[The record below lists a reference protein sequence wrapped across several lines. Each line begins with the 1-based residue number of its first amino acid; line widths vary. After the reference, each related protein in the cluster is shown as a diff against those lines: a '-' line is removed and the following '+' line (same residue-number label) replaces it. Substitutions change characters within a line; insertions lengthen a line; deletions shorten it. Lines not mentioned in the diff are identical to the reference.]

1 MGQRTFS
8 YFVKAC
14 SSPPYLALGIIC
26 CIPLLFV
33 LFPFV
38 LHVHFFSFPF
48 YFCSF
53 YIYTI
58 SSFYFPAPLLTP
70 PHSLHLFAQK
80 SKAMQQ
86 PSSSPPTATNHSNA
100 NSQSRNHLHAFHIP
114 EITSIIVSSLTQLDI
129 IHCRGVS
136 LEWRRLFSPFL
147 KLHGLYRNH
156 NPVLKTL
163 FEEQLQSLGPFVY
176 SLKQVVPTPQDLEAI
191 QKTCPRLCHVG
202 LYVQRKQSMHLKAL
216 VKFLESMH
224 VLESIALY
232 SFDDRMVATLL
243 QGLATYQHQ
252 QQPTF
257 AKTSTALS
265 PSAATTSSS
274 SHALRKLEIGNAA
287 HSLKF
292 ARIQW
297 EQVMLVL
304 LKHPEMNSLTLRD
317 AHLCWYQDHED
328 PSAQDWS
335 RNVLVRAVFGAETQ
349 RQWNGLLGKLGS
361 WRLGGSRTNLPPELS
376 SLRKSGCGS
385 GSSTTAHG
393 DATAPVQFS
402 KMTHLVLDGMRISE
416 DLLCY
421 ILNHCPALKSLE
433 LSLAGSTLS
442 SQVWARCLPNC
453 PQLESVKVKS
463 SSGSVNIDLPSF
475 WSLAPAT
482 LTTFQFAS
490 DGRQLTF
497 SELSPSPSFASPAEL
512 SKDRCHGST
521 LVTLELN
528 IGLRVADRGLSY
540 IMTNCRSLESLV
552 IGIQYFADWDLVN
565 DVLGGGGNP
574 ISPTTATQLRS
585 FPPWSCGK
593 TLKNLELRVFYL
605 PQDLQFDERIH
616 MFMRRL
622 DDLRVLESLSLPLKL
637 LSDLSESQHEDY
649 SGFNLGVLE
658 HLEQQALLNEQ
669 FPTQATVLVPTQDL
683 GVGGSMVAQS
693 QLQQQA
699 GTYRNVL
706 PQMPSVQEVILSS
719 SGSFRLQIR
728 MRHLHI
734 LMEALSGL
742 KTVWAAPGLCGL
754 DPLPWFKQLH
764 DRFHAQYG
772 SRSVALHLGSPAWG
786 E

>member
-1 MGQRTFS
+1 
-8 YFVKAC
+8 
-14 SSPPYLALGIIC
+14 
-26 CIPLLFV
+26 
-33 LFPFV
+33 
-38 LHVHFFSFPF
+38 
-48 YFCSF
+48 
-53 YIYTI
+53 
-58 SSFYFPAPLLTP
+58 
-70 PHSLHLFAQK
+70 
-80 SKAMQQ
+80 MQP
-86 PSSSPPTATNHSNA
+86 PSSSPSPTSHSNA
-100 NSQSRNHLHAFHIP
+100 TSQNRNHLHALHIP
-114 EITSIIVSSLTQLDI
+114 EITSIIVSSLTQLDV

-147 KLHGLYRNH
+147 KLHGIYRNH
-156 NPVLKTL
+156 NPVLKAL
-163 FEEQLQSLGPFVY
+163 FEKQLQSLGPFVY
-176 SLKQVVPTPQDLEAI
+176 SLKQVVPIPQDLEAI
-191 QKTCPRLCHVG
+191 QQTCPRLGHVG
-202 LYVQRKQSMHLKAL
+202 LFVQRKQSMHLKAL

-232 SFDDRMVATLL
+232 SFDDSVAATLL
-243 QGLATYQHQ
+243 QGLATYQQ
-252 QQPTF
+252 QLSAS
-257 AKTSTALS
+257 AKTTS
-265 PSAATTSSS
+265 PSPSSP
-274 SHALRKLEIGNAA
+274 HALRKLDIGNAA

-328 PSAQDWS
+328 PSAEDWS
-335 RNVLVRAVFGAETQ
+335 RNVLVRTVFGAETQ
-349 RQWNGLLGKLGS
+349 RQWNGLLDKLGS

-376 SLRKSGCGS
+376 SLRKGGCGL
-385 GSSTTAHG
+385 GISTTAS
-393 DATAPVQFS
+393 DDTTNPVQFG
-402 KMTHLVLDGMRISE
+402 KMTHVVLDGMRISE

-421 ILNHCPALKSLE
+421 ILNHCPALKTLE
-433 LSLAGSTLS
+433 LSLTGSTIS
-442 SQVWARCLPNC
+442 PQFWARWLPNC

-463 SSGSVNIDLPSF
+463 SSGSVNIDIPSF
-475 WSLAPAT
+475 WSLAPTT
-482 LTTFQFAS
+482 LATFQFAS
-490 DGRQLTF
+490 DSRQLTF
-497 SELSPSPSFASPAEL
+497 PELSLSPSFAELAVL

-528 IGLRVADRGLSY
+528 IGLRIADPGLPY
-540 IMTNCRSLESLV
+540 IMTHCRSLESLIV
-552 IGIQYFADWDLVN
+552 GIQYFADWELVN
-565 DVLGGGGNP
+565 DGLGGGGDGNP
-574 ISPTTATQLRS
+574 VSPTTAIQPRS
-585 FPPWSCGK
+585 FPSWSCGG
-593 TLKNLELRVFYL
+593 TLKSLELRVFYL

-622 DDLRVLESLSLPLKL
+622 DDLRVLEKLSLPLKL

-658 HLEQQALLNEQ
+658 HLEQQALLHEQ
-669 FPTQATVLVPTQDL
+669 FLTQATVSVPTQDL
-683 GVGGSMVAQS
+683 SLGGQN

-699 GTYRNVL
+699 GAYRNVL

-742 KTVWAAPGLCGL
+742 TIVWVAPGLCGL

-764 DRFHAQYG
+764 DRFQAQYG
-772 SRSVALHLGSPAWG
+772 SRSVALNLGSPAWC

>member
-1 MGQRTFS
+1 
-8 YFVKAC
+8 
-14 SSPPYLALGIIC
+14 
-26 CIPLLFV
+26 
-33 LFPFV
+33 
-38 LHVHFFSFPF
+38 
-48 YFCSF
+48 
-53 YIYTI
+53 
-58 SSFYFPAPLLTP
+58 
-70 PHSLHLFAQK
+70 
-80 SKAMQQ
+80 MQQ
-86 PSSSPPTATNHSNA
+86 PSSSPPATTRHSIANTQSPNHI
-100 NSQSRNHLHAFHIP
+100 HAFHIP

-176 SLKQVVPTPQDLEAI
+176 SLKQVVPIPRDLEAI
-191 QKTCPRLCHVG
+191 QRTCPRLGHVG

-216 VKFLESMH
+216 VKFLENMH
-224 VLESIALY
+224 VLESIAFY
-232 SFDDRMVATLL
+232 SFDDSMVATLL
-243 QGLATYQHQ
+243 QGLATCQHWQ
-252 QQPTF
+252 LPTS
-257 AKTSTALS
+257 AETPTSLS
-265 PSAATTSSS
+265 PSAASTSTS

-287 HSLKF
+287 HSLKC

-304 LKHPEMNSLTLRD
+304 LKHPGMNSLALRD
-317 AHLCWYQDHED
+317 AHLCWYQDNED
-328 PSAQDWS
+328 PSAEDWS
-335 RNVLVRAVFGAETQ
+335 RNLLVRTVFGAETQ
-349 RQWNGLLGKLGS
+349 RQWNGLLDKLGS
-361 WRLGGSRTNLPPELS
+361 WRLGGSRTNIPPELS
-376 SLRKSGCGS
+376 SLRKGGCGF
-385 GSSTTAHG
+385 GSSTMANG
-393 DATAPVQFS
+393 EATTPVQFS
-402 KMTHLVLDGMRISE
+402 NMVHLVLDGMRISE

-442 SQVWARCLPNC
+442 SQFWTKWLPNC
-453 PQLESVKVKS
+453 PQLESVKIKS
-463 SSGSVNIDLPSF
+463 SSGSVNIDIPIF

-490 DGRQLTF
+490 DSRQVTF
-497 SELSPSPSFASPAEL
+497 PELSPSPSFASLAEL

-521 LVTLELN
+521 LVILELN
-528 IGLRVADRGLSY
+528 IGLRVADRGLPY

-552 IGIQYFADWDLVN
+552 IGIQYFADWELVN
-565 DVLGGGGNP
+565 DGHGGGGGTP
-574 ISPTTATQLRS
+574 VSPTTATQLRS

-593 TLKNLELRVFYL
+593 TLKKLELRVFYL

-669 FPTQATVLVPTQDL
+669 FPTQATVSVPTQDQGL
-683 GVGGSMVAQS
+683 GGSMAAQS
-693 QLQQQA
+693 QLQQHT

-706 PQMPSVQEVILSS
+706 PQMTSVQEVILSS

-742 KTVWAAPGLCGL
+742 TTVWVAPGLCGL

-764 DRFHAQYG
+764 DRFQAQYG

>member
-1 MGQRTFS
+1 
-8 YFVKAC
+8 
-14 SSPPYLALGIIC
+14 
-26 CIPLLFV
+26 
-33 LFPFV
+33 
-38 LHVHFFSFPF
+38 
-48 YFCSF
+48 
-53 YIYTI
+53 
-58 SSFYFPAPLLTP
+58 
-70 PHSLHLFAQK
+70 
-80 SKAMQQ
+80 MQQ
-86 PSSSPPTATNHSNA
+86 PLSLPLKTPNLSNVI
-100 NSQSRNHLHAFHIP
+100 SQSHNHLHAFHIP
-114 EITSIIVSSLTQLDI
+114 EITSIIVSFLTQLDI

-136 LEWRRLFSPFL
+136 HEWRRLFSPFL

-163 FEEQLQSLGPFVY
+163 FEGQLQYLGPFVY
-176 SLKQVVPTPQDLEAI
+176 SLKQVVPIPQDLEVI
-191 QKTCPRLCHVG
+191 QQTCPRLGHVG

-232 SFDDRMVATLL
+232 SFDDSVVATLL
-243 QGLATYQHQ
+243 QSLATYQHQ
-252 QQPTF
+252 QPPAS
-257 AKTSTALS
+257 AKTSTAFS
-265 PSAATTSSS
+265 PSAASMSSF
-274 SHALRKLEIGNAA
+274 HALRKLEIGNAA

-317 AHLCWYQDHED
+317 AHLCWYHDHED
-328 PSAQDWS
+328 LSAEDWS

-349 RQWNGLLGKLGS
+349 RQWNGLLDKLGS
-361 WRLGGSRTNLPPELS
+361 WRLGSSRANLSPELRG
-376 SLRKSGCGS
+376 LRKSGCRS
-385 GSSTTAHG
+385 GSSTTANN
-393 DATAPVQFS
+393 DATTPVQFS
-402 KMTHLVLDGMRISE
+402 KVTHLVLDGMRISE
-416 DLLCY
+416 DLLSY
-421 ILNHCPALKSLE
+421 ILNHCPALESLE

-442 SQVWARCLPNC
+442 SQFWARWLPNC
-453 PQLESVKVKS
+453 PRLESVKIKS
-463 SSGSVNIDLPSF
+463 SSGSVNIDIPNF
-475 WSLAPAT
+475 WSLAPTT
-482 LTTFQFAS
+482 LTIFQFAS
-490 DGRQLTF
+490 DSRQSTF
-497 SELSPSPSFASPAEL
+497 PEFSPSPSFANLAEL

-528 IGLRVADRGLSY
+528 IGLRVADHGLPY
-540 IMTNCRSLESLV
+540 IMTNCRSLKSLV
-552 IGIQYFADWDLVN
+552 IGIQYFADWELVN
-565 DVLGGGGNP
+565 DGLSSGGNP
-574 ISPTTATQLRS
+574 VTPTTATQLRS

-669 FPTQATVLVPTQDL
+669 FPTQATISVPAQDPNL
-683 GVGGSMVAQS
+683 GGSIAAQT

-699 GTYRNVL
+699 RTYRNVL

-734 LMEALSGL
+734 LMDALSGL

-764 DRFHAQYG
+764 DRFQAQYG
-772 SRSVALHLGSPAWG
+772 SRGVALHLGSPAWG

>member
-1 MGQRTFS
+1 MHWTTVFL
-8 YFVKAC
+8 FVKCVNDA
-14 SSPPYLALGIIC
+14 
-26 CIPLLFV
+26 
-33 LFPFV
+33 
-38 LHVHFFSFPF
+38 
-48 YFCSF
+48 
-53 YIYTI
+53 
-58 SSFYFPAPLLTP
+58 
-70 PHSLHLFAQK
+70 
-80 SKAMQQ
+80 
-86 PSSSPPTATNHSNA
+86 
-100 NSQSRNHLHAFHIP
+100 R
-114 EITSIIVSSLTQLDI
+114 TSCE
-129 IHCRGVS
+129 HGGVS
-136 LEWRRLFSPFL
+136 HEWRRLFSPFL

-163 FEEQLQSLGPFVY
+163 FEGQLQYLGPFVY
-176 SLKQVVPTPQDLEAI
+176 SLKQVIPIPQDLEVI
-191 QKTCPRLCHVG
+191 RQTCPRLGHVG

-232 SFDDRMVATLL
+232 SFDDSVVATLL
-243 QGLATYQHQ
+243 QSLATYQHQ
-252 QQPTF
+252 QPPAS
-257 AKTSTALS
+257 AKTSTAFS
-265 PSAATTSSS
+265 PSAASMSSF
-274 SHALRKLEIGNAA
+274 HALRKLEIGNAA

-317 AHLCWYQDHED
+317 AHLCWYHDHED
-328 PSAQDWS
+328 LSTEDWS

-349 RQWNGLLGKLGS
+349 RQWNGLLDKLGS
-361 WRLGGSRTNLPPELS
+361 WRLGSSRANLSPELRG
-376 SLRKSGCGS
+376 L
-385 GSSTTAHG
+385 
-393 DATAPVQFS
+393 P
-402 KMTHLVLDGMRISE
+402 LE
-416 DLLCY
+416 
-421 ILNHCPALKSLE
+421 SLE
-433 LSLAGSTLS
+433 LLLAGSTLS
-442 SQVWARCLPNC
+442 SQFWARWIHNC
-453 PQLESVKVKS
+453 PRLESVKIKS
-463 SSGSVNIDLPSF
+463 SSGSVNIDIPNF
-475 WSLAPAT
+475 WSLAPTT

-490 DGRQLTF
+490 DSRQSTF
-497 SELSPSPSFASPAEL
+497 PEFSPSPSFANLVEL

-528 IGLRVADRGLSY
+528 IGLRVADHGLPY
-540 IMTNCRSLESLV
+540 IMTNCRSLKSLV
-552 IGIQYFADWDLVN
+552 IGIQYFADWELVN
-565 DVLGGGGNP
+565 DGLSSGGNP
-574 ISPTTATQLRS
+574 VTPATATQLRS

-669 FPTQATVLVPTQDL
+669 FPTQATISVPAQDPSL
-683 GVGGSMVAQS
+683 GGSIAAQT

-734 LMEALSGL
+734 LMDALSGL

-764 DRFHAQYG
+764 DRFQAQYG
-772 SRSVALHLGSPAWG
+772 SRGVALHLGSPAWG

>member
-1 MGQRTFS
+1 
-8 YFVKAC
+8 
-14 SSPPYLALGIIC
+14 
-26 CIPLLFV
+26 
-33 LFPFV
+33 
-38 LHVHFFSFPF
+38 
-48 YFCSF
+48 
-53 YIYTI
+53 
-58 SSFYFPAPLLTP
+58 
-70 PHSLHLFAQK
+70 
-80 SKAMQQ
+80 MQP
-86 PSSSPPTATNHSNA
+86 PSSSPLPTSHSNA
-100 NSQSRNHLHAFHIP
+100 TSQSRNHLHALHIP
-114 EITSIIVSSLTQLDI
+114 EITSIIVCFLTQLDI

-147 KLHGLYRNH
+147 KLHGIYRNH
-156 NPVLKTL
+156 NPVLKAL

-176 SLKQVVPTPQDLEAI
+176 SLKQVVPIQQDLEVI
-191 QKTCPRLCHVG
+191 QQTCPRLGHVG

-232 SFDDRMVATLL
+232 SFDDSMVATLL
-243 QGLATYQHQ
+243 QGLATYQQ
-252 QQPTF
+252 QLP
-257 AKTSTALS
+257 ASVKTSSPS
-265 PSAATTSSS
+265 PSAASTSSS
-274 SHALRKLEIGNAA
+274 SPHALRKLDIGNAA

-317 AHLCWYQDHED
+317 ARLCWYQDHED
-328 PSAQDWS
+328 PSTEDWS

-349 RQWNGLLGKLGS
+349 RQWNGLLDKLGS

-376 SLRKSGCGS
+376 SLRKGGS
-385 GSSTTAHG
+385 GLGISTTAN
-393 DATAPVQFS
+393 DDTTTPIQFD
-402 KMTHLVLDGMRISE
+402 KMTHVVLDGMRISE

-421 ILNHCPALKSLE
+421 ILNHCPALKTLE
-433 LSLAGSTLS
+433 LSLIGPTIS
-442 SQVWARCLPNC
+442 SQLWTQCLPNC

-463 SSGSVNIDLPSF
+463 SSGSINIDIPSF
-475 WSLAPAT
+475 WSLAPTT

-490 DGRQLTF
+490 NNRQLTF
-497 SELSPSPSFASPAEL
+497 FELSPSPSFADLAVLP
-512 SKDRCHGST
+512 KDRCHGST

-528 IGLRVADRGLSY
+528 IRLRIADRGLPY
-540 IMTNCRSLESLV
+540 IMTHCRSLKSLV
-552 IGIQYFADWDLVN
+552 VGIQYFADWELVN
-565 DVLGGGGNP
+565 DGLGGGGGGGNP
-574 ISPTTATQLRS
+574 VSPTIATQPRS
-585 FPPWSCGK
+585 FPPWSCGG
-593 TLKNLELRVFYL
+593 TLKSLELQVFYL

-622 DDLRVLESLSLPLKL
+622 DDLRVLEKLSLPLKL

-649 SGFNLGVLE
+649 SEFNLGVLE
-658 HLEQQALLNEQ
+658 HLEQQALLHEQ
-669 FPTQATVLVPTQDL
+669 FPTQMTISMPTQNLSL
-683 GVGGSMVAQS
+683 GGQN

-699 GTYRNVL
+699 GAYRNVL

-742 KTVWAAPGLCGL
+742 TTVWVAPGLCGL

-764 DRFHAQYG
+764 DRFQAQYG
-772 SRSVALHLGSPAWG
+772 SRGVALNFGSPAWG

>member
-1 MGQRTFS
+1 
-8 YFVKAC
+8 
-14 SSPPYLALGIIC
+14 
-26 CIPLLFV
+26 
-33 LFPFV
+33 
-38 LHVHFFSFPF
+38 
-48 YFCSF
+48 
-53 YIYTI
+53 
-58 SSFYFPAPLLTP
+58 
-70 PHSLHLFAQK
+70 
-80 SKAMQQ
+80 MQL
-86 PSSSPPTATNHSNA
+86 PSSSPPTTTSHSNA

-147 KLHGLYRNH
+147 KLHGLYRIH

-176 SLKQVVPTPQDLEAI
+176 SLKQVVPIPQDLEVV
-191 QKTCPRLCHVG
+191 QQTCPRLGHVG
-202 LYVQRKQSMHLKAL
+202 FYVQRKQSMHFKAL
-216 VKFLESMH
+216 VRFLESMH
-224 VLESIALY
+224 VLESIAFY
-232 SFDDRMVATLL
+232 SFDDSMVTTLL

-252 QQPTF
+252 QPPT
-257 AKTSTALS
+257 AVKTSTALS
-265 PSAATTSSS
+265 PSTASTPSSS
-274 SHALRKLEIGNAA
+274 PALRKLEIGNAA

-304 LKHPEMNSLTLRD
+304 LKHPEMNSLALRD
-317 AHLCWYQDHED
+317 AHLCWYQDRED
-328 PSAQDWS
+328 PSTEDWS

-349 RQWNGLLGKLGS
+349 RQWNGLLSKLGS
-361 WRLGGSRTNLPPELS
+361 WRLGGSRTNLTPELS

-385 GSSTTAHG
+385 GSSTTANS
-393 DATAPVQFS
+393 DATTPVQFS

-421 ILNHCPALKSLE
+421 ILNRCPALKSLE
-433 LSLAGSTLS
+433 LSLGSTIS
-442 SQVWARCLPNC
+442 SQFWAGWLLNC

-463 SSGSVNIDLPSF
+463 SSGSVNIDIPNF
-475 WSLAPAT
+475 WSLAPTT

-490 DGRQLTF
+490 DRRQLTF
-497 SELSPSPSFASPAEL
+497 PELSPLPSLTNFAEL
-512 SKDRCHGST
+512 SNDRCHGST
-521 LVTLELN
+521 LVTLELD
-528 IGLRVADRGLSY
+528 IGLRVADRGLPY
-540 IMTNCRSLESLV
+540 IMTNCRSLVSLV
-552 IGIQYFADWDLVN
+552 IGIQYFADWEHVN
-565 DVLGGGGNP
+565 DGLGGGGGNP
-574 ISPTTATQLRS
+574 VSPTTATQPRS
-585 FPPWSCGK
+585 FPPWSCGR

-616 MFMRRL
+616 VFMRRL

-669 FPTQATVLVPTQDL
+669 FPTQATVSVPTQDL
-683 GVGGSMVAQS
+683 SLGGSMAAQS

-699 GTYRNVL
+699 GAYRNVL
-706 PQMPSVQEVILSS
+706 PQMPSVQEVVLSS
-719 SGSFRLQIR
+719 SGSFRFQIR

-742 KTVWAAPGLCGL
+742 TTVWVAPGLCGL

-764 DRFHAQYG
+764 DRFQAQYG
-772 SRSVALHLGSPAWG
+772 SRGVALHLGSPAWG